1 MDKNSLSLRFF
12 LTKGGYLLNF
22 KPCSQLNIVLE
33 RTETHLDLILLAKM
47 GKHTTPPKT
56 SPLKRKF
63 ERFRDF
69 EKSSLQQTR
78 NFLRILEKIP
88 PARFFG
94 CGWLLKINFK
104 GSSVRFKPCLRQK
117 RYQGSTQHKNA
128 PFWGV
133 FERFRNYR
141 YKGFSSLRCFTKFTN
156 FYTCFAEFF
165 GFAWR

>member
-1 MDKNSLSLRFF
+1 M
-12 LTKGGYLLNF
+12 LN
-22 KPCSQLNIVLE
+22 
-33 RTETHLDLILLAKM
+33 AKRY
-47 GKHTTPPKT
+47 KHTTSPLI

-78 NFLRILEKIP
+78 NFLRILEKFR

-117 RYQGSTQHKNA
+117 RY
-128 PFWGV
+128 
-133 FERFRNYR
+133 
-141 YKGFSSLRCFTKFTN
+141 
-156 FYTCFAEFF
+156 
-165 GFAWR
+165 